1 MNSIILIGKLG
12 RDPELS
18 YLTSGTAI
26 CKFSLAVDRVAR
38 AGDEK
43 QVDWFNIVVF
53 GAQGENANR
62 YLKKGNQCAVM
73 GRVQTGNYTDRQ
85 GVKRNTFDIIADRVE
100 FLTPRQQETQ
110 PAFRG
115 ANVPQATPPTAQPQ
129 QVQLSNDEFADLGFM
144 GVTDGLPY

>member
-26 CKFSLAVDRVAR
+26 CKYSLAVDRVTR

-53 GAQGENANR
+53 GAQAESANR

-85 GVKRNTFDIIADRVE
+85 GIKHNTFDIVADRVE
-100 FLTPRQQETQ
+100 FLTPRQQTQ
-110 PAFRG
+110 QG
-115 ANVPQATPPTAQPQ
+115 YQPQ
-129 QVQLSNDEFADLGFM
+129 QTPQQPDEFAQMGFM
-144 GVTDGLPY
+144 QVPDGLPY